1 MKFNKNIS
9 VNELLSSD
17 RYLFHAD
24 RIQRARDSLKRLA
37 EVTAGII
44 NDDDLSEEEL
54 DNLLKIIRGRTLH
67 AIQLLNV

>member
-9 VNELLSSD
+9 VNELLNSD

-24 RIQRARDSLKRLA
+24 RIQRARVSLKRLT
-37 EVTAGII
+37 EVTAGIM

-54 DNLLKIIRGRTLH
+54 DILLKIIRGRTLH
-67 AIQLLNV
+67 AVQLLNV